1 MWTSI
6 RSLTMAAMLL
16 AGAIPALAD
25 PSGNYTIAG
34 TNPDGSTYDASV
46 LVAKVGD
53 TFTLTYT
60 LQDGTKLQ
68 GTGIG
73 DDDVMAIGYLQ
84 DGESGV
90 ALMYREGGK
99 WMGVWSYIGAKTLG
113 TEEWQP
119 Q

>member
-1 MWTSI
+1 
-6 RSLTMAAMLL
+6 
-16 AGAIPALAD
+16 
-25 PSGNYTIAG
+25 
-34 TNPDGSTYDASV
+34 
-46 LVAKVGD
+46 
-53 TFTLTYT
+53 
-60 LQDGTKLQ
+60 
-68 GTGIG
+68 
-73 DDDVMAIGYLQ
+73 MAIGYLQ

>member
-6 RSLTMAAMLL
+6 RSLTLAAALL
-16 AGAIPALAD
+16 LGAAPALAD
-25 PSGNYTIAG
+25 PSGHYTIAG

-73 DDDVMAIGYLQ
+73 DDDVMAIVNEFSNTCRHHAHAIFQNFDFLGYTNLHVQ
-84 DGESGV
+84 
-90 ALMYREGGK
+90 L
-99 WMGVWSYIGAKTLG
+99 
-113 TEEWQP
+113 P
-119 Q
+119 